1 MLDELVTKSY
11 LRNSVSLLRIDM
23 GILKR
28 DIIITVC
35 IMQFTVACA
44 MLAAIKLMVT

>member
-11 LRNSVSLLRIDM
+11 LISELTTVKRN
-23 GILKR
+23 
-28 DIIITVC
+28 IIITVC